1 MSLNEV
7 WKKQKDIGK
16 VGEDWFAEYFSNL
29 DYLVIDCSNDQ
40 FLGIESGIDFI
51 CEGVR
56 TGKIMKWDVKTDT
69 RISETGN
76 MFVEIFDDA
85 TNNSLG
91 WFYKGKV
98 DGICYVDVNQEILYL
113 FTKDALRQYLEENNV
128 SERRVTDYCYRCTK
142 VRVGKL
148 VNISKFEKWC
158 IENKKK
164 FMKEYR
170 VLPKEELEDDFL

>member
-1 MSLNEV
+1 MSTDAV
-7 WKKQKDIGK
+7 WKKQKDIGN

-29 DYLVIDCSNDQ
+29 DYLVMNCSNDQ

-56 TGKIMKWDVKTDT
+56 TGKIMKWDVKTDM

-113 FTKDALRQYLEENNV
+113 FTKDALRQYLEEHV
-128 SERRVTDYCYRCTK
+128 VPERRVTDYCYRCTK

-170 VLPKEELEDDFL
+170 VLPQEALEDDFL